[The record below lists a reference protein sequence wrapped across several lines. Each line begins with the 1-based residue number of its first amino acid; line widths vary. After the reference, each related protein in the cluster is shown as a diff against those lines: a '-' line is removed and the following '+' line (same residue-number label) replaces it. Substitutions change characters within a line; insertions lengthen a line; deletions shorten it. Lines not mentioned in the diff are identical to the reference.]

1 MPGTLV
7 LLMRIFGEPGERPE
21 PRRPE
26 RARFRQSL
34 RRPGRS
40 GPVER
45 EIDWR
50 AYDPIAEAYARV
62 QDPRTALVVTDLM
75 AMAKVDRGHR
85 VLDVGTGTGV
95 GARAAAAVV
104 GRGGVAVGID
114 SSDGMLRVAIRDGSD
129 ARYAQAEAID
139 LPFPDRTFDRVLA
152 SFVLSHFTRYETA
165 LFDMLRVMKPAGR
178 LGAASWGSSADEF
191 GRTWDE
197 VAYQFAGK
205 EMLRDAYRRAMP
217 WSERFSDPGSMKE
230 TLYDA
235 GMRDLVVEKREYRFE
250 MSADDYLV
258 SREIAA
264 TGRFLHQMLGD
275 GLWETFRERTRAVF
289 AERFPARFYD
299 FRDVLLATGRKP

>member
-1 MPGTLV
+1 
-7 LLMRIFGEPGERPE
+7 MRIFGEPGDRRE

-26 RARFRQSL
+26 RTRFLQSL

-40 GPVER
+40 APVER

-62 QDPRTALVVTDLM
+62 QAPRTTVVVTALM
-75 AMAKVDRGHR
+75 TLTKVARGHR

-104 GRGGVAVGID
+104 GQDGVAVGID
-114 SSDGMLRVAIRDGSD
+114 SALGMLRVAARDGGE
-129 ARYAQAEAID
+129 ARYAQGQAID
-139 LPFPDRTFDRVLA
+139 LPFQDRTFDRVIA
-152 SFVLSHFTRYETA
+152 CFVLSHFTRYETA

-178 LGAASWGSSADEF
+178 LGAATWGPSSDEF
-191 GRTWDE
+191 SRTWDE

-217 WSERFSDPGSMKE
+217 WSERFSDSGRMKE
-230 TLYDA
+230 ALYDA
-235 GMRDLVVEKREYRFE
+235 GLRDLVVDRREYRFD
-250 MSADDYLV
+250 MTADDYLV
-258 SREIAA
+258 GREIAA
-264 TGRFLHQMLGD
+264 TGRFLHQMLGER
-275 GLWETFRERTRAVF
+275 LWETFRERTRTVF

-299 FRDVLLATGRKP
+299 FRDVLLATGAKP